1 MTIQLETVRA
11 ALIRVTGESK
21 NGRFRCPYHGGTDYN
36 LAIRD
41 SRNKIQ
47 ITCFS
52 HHCDGV
58 NILAS
63 IDLKLSDIYYE
74 NKLSKKTAN
83 WILSP
88 DRLERCHSIVMI
100 HASILER
107 NPNHEFGE
115 QDSLV
120 WDKAKTELKQHY
132 RISYGSAV

>member
-1 MTIQLETVRA
+1 
-11 ALIRVTGESK
+11 
-21 NGRFRCPYHGGTDYN
+21 
-36 LAIRD
+36 
-41 SRNKIQ
+41 
-47 ITCFS
+47 
-52 HHCDGV
+52 V

>member
-88 DRLERCHSIVMI
+88 ERLSSNKSIITI

-115 QDSLV
+115 QDLQFLH
-120 WDKAKTELKQHY
+120 KAKAELEHHY
-132 RISYGSAV
+132 RGSYGGDV